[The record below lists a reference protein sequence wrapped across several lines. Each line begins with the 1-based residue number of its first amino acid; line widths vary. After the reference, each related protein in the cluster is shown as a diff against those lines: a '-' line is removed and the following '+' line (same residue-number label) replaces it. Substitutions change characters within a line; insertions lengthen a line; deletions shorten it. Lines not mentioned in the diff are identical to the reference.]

1 MSQHD
6 PEPEATP
13 GLEPG
18 TGVPPGETPPGEAST
33 AGLSA
38 KQPMPSRIGPIVTI
52 GFVVLLAL
60 MVALLVVGQATTLF

>member
-18 TGVPPGETPPGEAST
+18 TGVPPGETPPGEANT
-33 AGLSA
+33 AGVSA
-38 KQPMPSRIGPIVTI
+38 PQRQPSRVAPVVTI
-52 GFVVLLAL
+52 AFVLLLAV
-60 MVALLVVGQATTLF
+60 MVALLVVGQVANWF